1 MRKVM
6 ILFAAVLLLIP
17 SSFPGKINAEEMP
30 KLNEEIIY
38 DILVDR
44 YNNGR
49 QAPSEQ
55 VDVDD
60 PYTYNGGDI
69 KGVTDMLE
77 TIKELGFTTIS
88 LSPIMENAPKGYHG
102 YWIEDPYEVEE
113 EFGSMEDL
121 EELVEEAHDMKMKVI
136 IEFVPN
142 YIAKSSPIVE
152 DNDKQ
157 DWFEDVSVESTNA
170 TEWLDDVLVYD
181 QTNPEVQ
188 EYLIDTAKHWMNE
201 VDIDGFKIHAADQAE
216 PDFIEELVTTIKK
229 EDPYFYFIA
238 ESLQEDA
245 DMSHLLDIDELD
257 AVANVETFKQLN
269 DTFAKPDKTVKDVFE
284 TRNEEDASSR
294 DLLYVDNINTAR
306 FANNFADNGRNAV
319 TTWRLALGYLYF
331 TPGVP
336 IVYQGSE
343 VPMYGP
349 GYPENRYLV
358 DFSSSDPDV
367 EEVFDTMAAAR
378 DEFPALV
385 DGDFEEYASDEG
397 LSLFKRTLD
406 DETVYFAINN
416 DSESRVVK
424 IPGLGEDLQLYGI
437 LHDDTIREDGDGEL
451 LIGMERE
458 SVEVF
463 VEQPNGGFNWGFIV
477 FVAGVLIAFVG
488 IVIFLSLK
496 QRKREKSK

>member
-6 ILFAAVLLLIP
+6 LMFVAVLLLIP
-17 SSFPGKINAEEMP
+17 SSFPEKANAEEMP

-69 KGVTDMLE
+69 KGVTDSLE
-77 TIKELGFTTIS
+77 TIDDLGFTTIS

-121 EELVEEAHDMKMKVI
+121 EELVEKAHDRKIKVI
-136 IEFVPN
+136 LEFVPN

-152 DNDKQ
+152 EEDKQ
-157 DWFEDVSVESTNA
+157 DWFKEVSVEHTDA
-170 TEWLDDVLVYD
+170 TEWLEDVFIYD
-181 QTNPEVQ
+181 QTNQEVQ
-188 EYLIDTAKHWMNE
+188 DYLIDTAKHWMNE

-216 PDFIEELVTTIKK
+216 PAFLEKLVTEVKK

-245 DMSHLLDIDELD
+245 DMSHLLEIEEID
-257 AVANVETFKQLN
+257 AVANVDAFTKMN
-269 DTFAKPDKTVKDVFE
+269 DIFTEPDKAVKDLYDA
-284 TRNEEDASSR
+284 RNAEEASTL

-306 FANNFADNGRNAV
+306 FSNNFADNGRNAV
-319 TTWRLALGYLYF
+319 TTWTLALSYLYF

-358 DFSSSDPDV
+358 DFSSADPDV
-367 EEVFDTMAAAR
+367 EEVFDTIASAR
-378 DEFPALV
+378 DEFGPLV
-385 DGDFEEYASDEG
+385 DGDFEQYAVDEG
-397 LSLFKRTLD
+397 MSLFKRTIE
-406 DETVYFAINN
+406 DETVYVAINN
-416 DSESRVVK
+416 DSKSRVVR
-424 IPGLGEDLQLYGI
+424 IPGLG
-437 LHDDTIREDGDGEL
+437 
-451 LIGMERE
+451 
-458 SVEVF
+458 
-463 VEQPNGGFNWGFIV
+463 
-477 FVAGVLIAFVG
+477 
-488 IVIFLSLK
+488 
-496 QRKREKSK
+496 

>member
-6 ILFAAVLLLIP
+6 LMFVAVLLLIP
-17 SSFPGKINAEEMP
+17 SSFPEKANAEEMP

-69 KGVTDMLE
+69 KGVTDSLE
-77 TIKELGFTTIS
+77 TIDDLGFTTIS

-121 EELVEEAHDMKMKVI
+121 EELVEKAHDRKIKVI
-136 IEFVPN
+136 LEFVPN

-152 DNDKQ
+152 EEDKQ
-157 DWFEDVSVESTNA
+157 DWFKEVSVEHTDA
-170 TEWLDDVLVYD
+170 TEWLEDVFIYD
-181 QTNPEVQ
+181 QTNQEVQ
-188 EYLIDTAKHWMNE
+188 DYLIDTAKHWMNE

-216 PDFIEELVTTIKK
+216 PAFLEKLVTEVKK

-245 DMSHLLDIDELD
+245 DMSHLLEIEEID
-257 AVANVETFKQLN
+257 AVANVDAFTKMN
-269 DTFAKPDKTVKDVFE
+269 DIFTEPDKAVKDLYDA
-284 TRNEEDASSR
+284 RNAEEASTR

-306 FANNFADNGRNAV
+306 FSNNFADNGRNAV
-319 TTWRLALGYLYF
+319 TTWTLALSYLYF

-358 DFSSSDPDV
+358 DFSSADPDV
-367 EEVFDTMAAAR
+367 EEVFDTIAAAR
-378 DEFPALV
+378 EEFPALV

-397 LSLFKRTLD
+397 MSLFKRTLD

-416 DSESRVVK
+416 DSQSRVVK
-424 IPGLGEDLQLYGI
+424 IPGIGEDLQLYGI
-437 LHDDTIREDGDGEL
+437 LHDDTIREDADGEL

-463 VEQPNGGFNWGFIV
+463 VEQPNAGFNWGFIV
-477 FVAGVLIAFVG
+477 FVGGVLFAFVG
-488 IVIFLSLK
+488 VVVFLTLK
-496 QRKREKSK
+496 QRKREKSA